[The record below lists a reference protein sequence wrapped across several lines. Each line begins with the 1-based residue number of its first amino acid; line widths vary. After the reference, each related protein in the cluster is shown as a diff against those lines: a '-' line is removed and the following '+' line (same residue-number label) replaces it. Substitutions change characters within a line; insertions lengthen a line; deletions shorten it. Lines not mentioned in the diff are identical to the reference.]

1 MKSNSNSNA
10 GAAVDSDMQLI
21 VNSSADIAANP
32 MLAAVQFRE
41 NDVFNFRYKPDEAK
55 KRFEPYHCFDGT
67 LVVKKYSAG
76 FYLVDTYWSSGDSRT
91 FTPDEAIEKGE
102 LTFLCNLEEM
112 DDIKEMETLYYDD
125 ADIVKMHIHAG
136 YRSRFLIK
144 KGTQRSQ
151 AKMLQSIK
159 QKIEDEHSKIRSAE
173 NSLKWHNETL
183 LKIEAGDTSV
193 YL

>member
-1 MKSNSNSNA
+1 M
-10 GAAVDSDMQLI
+10 V
-21 VNSSADIAANP
+21 
-32 MLAAVQFRE
+32 
-41 NDVFNFRYKPDEAK
+41 
-55 KRFEPYHCFDGT
+55 
-67 LVVKKYSAG
+67 
-76 FYLVDTYWSSGDSRT
+76 
-91 FTPDEAIEKGE
+91 
-102 LTFLCNLEEM
+102 
-112 DDIKEMETLYYDD
+112 DIKEWETLYYDD

-173 NSLKWHNETL
+173 NSLKRHNETL
-183 LKIEAGDTSV
+183 KKIEAGDTSV

>member
-1 MKSNSNSNA
+1 MNNKDFSA
-10 GAAVDSDMQLI
+10 VTEVDSSTTDATI
-21 VNSSADIAANP
+21 PSAPLLPNP
-32 MLAAVQFRE
+32 VLAAVQFRE

-67 LVVKKYSAG
+67 LVVKNYSTG
-76 FYLVDTYWSSGDSRT
+76 LHLVDTYWSGGDSRT

-102 LTFLCNLEEM
+102 LTFLCNLDEM
-112 DDIKEMETLYYDD
+112 VDIKDYEVLYYDD
-125 ADIVKMHIHAG
+125 DDIVKMHIHAG

-144 KGTQRSQ
+144 KGAHRSQ

-173 NSLKWHNETL
+173 NSLKRHNETL
-183 LKIEAGDTSV
+183 KKIEAGDTSV

>member
-1 MKSNSNSNA
+1 MEN
-10 GAAVDSDMQLI
+10 VDLKNESPTCGNT
-21 VNSSADIAANP
+21 V
-32 MLAAVQFRE
+32 LAAVQFRE
-41 NDVFNFRYKPDEAK
+41 NDVFNFRWKPDEAK

-67 LVVKKYSAG
+67 LVVKKYG
-76 FYLVDTYWSSGDSRT
+76 EDKLYLVDTYWSGGDSKT
-91 FTPDEAIEKGE
+91 FTPDEAIKKGE
-102 LTFLCNLEEM
+102 LTFLCNLDEM
-112 DDIKEMETLYYDD
+112 VDIKDWETAYYDD

-159 QKIEDEHSKIRSAE
+159 QKIQDEHSKIRSAE
-173 NSLKWHNETL
+173 NSLKWHKETL
-183 LKIEAGDTSV
+183 KKIEAGDTSV

>member
-1 MKSNSNSNA
+1 MI
-10 GAAVDSDMQLI
+10 QTH
-21 VNSSADIAANP
+21 SSAGIAQNP
-32 MLAAVQFRE
+32 LLAAVQFRV

-67 LVVKKYSAG
+67 LVVKKCG
-76 FYLVDTYWSSGDSRT
+76 EDKLYLVDTYWSIGDSRI
-91 FTPDEAIEKGE
+91 FTPDEALEKGE

-144 KGTQRSQ
+144 KGVQRSQ

-173 NSLKWHNETL
+173 NSLKWHNEPL
-183 LKIEAGDTSV
+183 KKIEAGDTSV

>member
-1 MKSNSNSNA
+1 MKDTTTDTFKH
-10 GAAVDSDMQLI
+10 G
-21 VNSSADIAANP
+21 IAKP
-32 MLAAVQFRE
+32 MLAAVQFNE
-41 NDVFNFRYKPDEAK
+41 NDVFNFRYKPEEAK

-67 LVVKKYSAG
+67 LVVKKYSDG
-76 FYLVDTYWSSGDSRT
+76 KTYLVDTFWSSGDSRT
-91 FTPDEAIEKGE
+91 FTPEKAIEQGE
-102 LTFLCNLEEM
+102 LTFLCNLDEM
-112 DDIKEMETLYYDD
+112 VDIKEWETLYYDD

-151 AKMLQSIK
+151 TKMLQSIK

-183 LKIEAGDTSV
+183 KKIEAGDTSV

>member
-1 MKSNSNSNA
+1 MI
-10 GAAVDSDMQLI
+10 QTH
-21 VNSSADIAANP
+21 SSAGIAQNP
-32 MLAAVQFRE
+32 VLAAVQFRV

-67 LVVKKYSAG
+67 LVVKKYSDDKL
-76 FYLVDTYWSSGDSRT
+76 YLVDTYWSSGDSRT

-102 LTFLCNLEEM
+102 LTFLCNLDEM
-112 DDIKEMETLYYDD
+112 VDIKDYETLYYDD

-183 LKIEAGDTSV
+183 KKIEAGDTSV